1 MLNERIIDAVVS
13 TTWLQDNL
21 DADDLVV
28 LDIRGEDVY
37 QEGHIPGA
45 VNVPAGEFWDDGEL
59 AMMVPEENNLFNLIG
74 NAGITSDSKVVIVGG
89 VPGLGEPPY
98 PLAQAT
104 RVAST
109 LIYACIVDVGILDG
123 GFPKWVG
130 EERSTTIDATKV
142 DGVTYEGEIVAGMF
156 IEREYV
162 EEALMR
168 SDSVI
173 VDNRDADVYFGVTIE
188 PFAEKAGHIPT
199 AKSLPAPWMWDEDW
213 SYFDTKILSG
223 MASGVIEENDSAP
236 GEIIVYCGVG
246 GYASSWWYVLT
257 QMLGYENVR
266 IYAGAAQEWVL
277 YNDMVPFRW
286 E

>member
-1 MLNERIIDAVVS
+1 MVLPDERTIDAVVS
-13 TTWLQDNL
+13 TVWLQDNL

-28 LDIRGEDVY
+28 LDIRDEDSY

-45 VNVPAGEFWDDGEL
+45 VNVPSSKFWDDGEL

-74 NAGITSDSKVVIVGG
+74 NAGIKSDSKVVIV
-89 VPGLGEPPY
+89 
-98 PLAQAT
+98 
-104 RVAST
+104 
-109 LIYACIVDVGILDG
+109 G

-156 IEREYV
+156 IMREYV

-188 PFAEKAGHIPT
+188 PFADKAGHIP
-199 AKSLPAPWMWDEDW
+199 AAESLPTPWMWNEDW
-213 SYFDTKILSG
+213 SYVDTEILSG
-223 MASGVIEENDSAP
+223 MASGVIEENDSEP

-246 GYASSWWYVLT
+246 GYASSWWYVLN
-257 QMLGYENVR
+257 QMLGYEKVR
-266 IYAGAAQEWVL
+266 IYNAQPKNGFCTTTWCL
-277 YNDMVPFRW
+277 LDGNKAYL
-286 E
+286 